1 MAAAKDT
8 GVWLLRP
15 GADPRAEWQVSLI
28 DAESKGFEHATLA
41 ADLDGDG
48 RAELYVASDD
58 DREIRR
64 YVWSGDRFERETIY
78 ARPGDDSILT
88 WNLTPV
94 PVGLM
99 PF

>member
-1 MAAAKDT
+1 MD
-8 GVWLLRP
+8 G
-15 GADPRAEWQVSLI
+15 Q
-28 DAESKGFEHATLA
+28 SKGFEHATLA

-58 DREIRR
+58 DKEIRR
-64 YVWSGDRFERETIY
+64 YVWSGSGFQRETIY
-78 ARPGDDSILT
+78 KRGAGDASVLT

-94 PVGLM
+94 PVELM